1 MNICCSGVKI
11 ILIDNILRTKLLRQ
25 LMTFLTV
32 QLLFDK
38 LRHTLLFCRTYL
50 TRNFLKY
57 TVQCK
62 QRYIRTSKCYRSGF
76 KIIFS
81 ISKASNFFFFNAI
94 PVFCHTAFTVPFS
107 VGGFSFF
114 QFHFTYPLLPSGGAT
129 GLRGTFPGNPRPF
142 HLFPTGLEPVLTS
155 RWWPKEC

>member
-81 ISKASNFFFFNAI
+81 ISKASIFFFFLMPFPFFAI
-94 PVFCHTAFTVPFS
+94 RLLRYLFRSAVFPFS
-107 VGGFSFF
+107 NSILPILSFLQVVRRGSGALSPATHAHSTFSRRD
-114 QFHFTYPLLPSGGAT
+114 S
-129 GLRGTFPGNPRPF
+129 NP
-142 HLFPTGLEPVLTS
+142 
-155 RWWPKEC
+155 C